1 MITLLSM
8 FEFQGILAL
17 ISLLQEPSPTT
28 AFDDLGE
35 LLLGGMAVAVI
46 VAVGFTFVRFKRQD
60 QNPPKSNFIS
70 ISSPQE
76 RESK

>member
-28 AFDDLGE
+28 AFDDLGK
-35 LLLGGMAVAVI
+35 LLLGGMAVAVV